1 MIGAMMGS
9 FRRLHTKVTRAT
21 LIPLLVRVAI
31 FAAFLAA
38 MGFAFP
44 PPLFF
49 GRTVAALVVVAA
61 IPALAPRGAAT
72 TLLIVAIVVGWV
84 VVTAESV
91 EGIQLWRL
99 LGLAT
104 TLYLAHTLAA
114 LAAVLPSDSMVATEV
129 LVRWVA
135 RAAAVVLAAAVC
147 GVLLV
152 SIAGIGDDEALT
164 VAALGGLVV
173 AVTVAALLGWLVKRR
188 AG

>member
-1 MIGAMMGS
+1 MIGALTQK
-9 FRRLHTKVTRAT
+9 FRRLHTTVTRAT
-21 LIPLLVRVAI
+21 MVPLLIRVGL

-44 PPLFF
+44 PALFF
-49 GRTVAALVVVAA
+49 GRTVAALVVVAVL
-61 IPALAPRGAAT
+61 PALAPRGVTT

-84 VVTAESV
+84 IVTAEAV

-99 LGLAT
+99 LGLSA

-114 LAAVLPSDSMVATEV
+114 LAAVLPSDALVATEV
-129 LVRWVA
+129 LARWVA

-152 SIAGIGDDEALT
+152 SIAGIGGDTSLT
-164 VAALGGLVV
+164 LAALGGLVV
-173 AVTVAALLGWLVKRR
+173 AVTIAAVLGWLVKRR
-188 AG
+188 A

>member
-1 MIGAMMGS
+1 MTGS
-9 FRRLHTKVTRAT
+9 LRRLHTKISRAT

-44 PPLFF
+44 PALFF
-49 GRTVAALVVVAA
+49 GRTVAALVVVAVL
-61 IPALAPRGAAT
+61 PALAPRGVTT

-84 VVTAESV
+84 AVTAQSV
-91 EGIQLWRL
+91 DGIQLWRL
-99 LGLAT
+99 LGLST
-104 TLYLAHTLAA
+104 SLYLAHTLAA
-114 LAAVLPSDSMVATEV
+114 LAAALPSDAVVATEV
-129 LVRWVA
+129 LARWVA

-152 SIAGIGDDEALT
+152 SIAGSGDGEVLT

-173 AVTVAALLGWLVKRR
+173 AVTIAALLGWLVKRR
-188 AG
+188 A